1 MKTFRVLKLSAW
13 TGAGAARKV
22 EDKLNELA
30 EAGYEIVSVSFGMN
44 SGYMPTGYITYRQ
57 QFV

>member
-1 MKTFRVLKLSAW
+1 MLKLSAW

-30 EAGYEIVSVSFGMN
+30 ETGYEIVSVSFGMN